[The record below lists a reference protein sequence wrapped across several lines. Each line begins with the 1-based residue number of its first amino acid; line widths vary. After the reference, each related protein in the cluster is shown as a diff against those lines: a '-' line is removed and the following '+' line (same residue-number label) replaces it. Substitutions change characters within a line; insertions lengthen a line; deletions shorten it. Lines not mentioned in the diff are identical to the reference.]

1 MPCKFHIIYSLMS
14 FSLQSRFQVLNLGIY
29 SLTTVATQITGQLKK
44 PNNCRNRLSGNELSI
59 YIYGLTRLILNSDE
73 NHTSNSSPEPGIYF
87 GSRSRAKENTRLRR
101 RIACMVFITIEN
113 E

>member
-73 NHTSNSSPEPGIYF
+73 NHTSNSSPEPG
-87 GSRSRAKENTRLRR
+87 
-101 RIACMVFITIEN
+101 MVFITIEN
-113 E
+113 ESCKAVNINT